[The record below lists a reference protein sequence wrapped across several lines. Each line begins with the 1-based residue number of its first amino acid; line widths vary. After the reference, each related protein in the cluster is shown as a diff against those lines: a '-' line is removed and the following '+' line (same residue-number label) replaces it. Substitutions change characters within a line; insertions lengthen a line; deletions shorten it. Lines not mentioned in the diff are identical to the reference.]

1 MPEFLRDPAWQFVG
15 ALITLLALFVSILI
29 YRAGKNRKALS
40 YEFLSRTPLLSMEDE
55 IKGKLQILF
64 EGEPVSKVY
73 LVVLRLTNTGN
84 TPIVSSDYERDV
96 SFLLENSTRILTAEI
111 SETNP
116 ENLTASLEVSDNK
129 ISMKPVLLN
138 KGDSVTIKA
147 LLGEFFGTINADCR
161 IVGVKKI
168 EIRKDNYIRSLV
180 ILLVGSGITLF
191 GFGFFVKSLPEE
203 PPLPTEALPFI
214 IIIIVGYVISTLAML
229 SQRRYRKMFINI
241 FRNIL
246 SFFG

>member
-214 IIIIVGYVISTLAML
+214 IIIIVGYVISTLGML